1 MKGNPM
7 KEKMIIALAMVLVI
21 GLAWKSSL
29 ENTVTKESLV
39 SEEIIPVQIENTSMD
54 YYDLD
59 TSDTT
64 LLNEAKSEF
73 NYSDMNS
80 LCS

>member
-1 MKGNPM
+1 M
-7 KEKMIIALAMVLVI
+7 KEKMIITLAMVLVI
-21 GLAWKSSL
+21 GLTWKISL
-29 ENTVTKESLV
+29 KNITTNESLV
-39 SEEIIPVQIENTSMD
+39 SEEIIPVQIKNTSMD
-54 YYDLD
+54 YYDFD